1 MSFFIVQGPNS
12 NFYKEIWGS
21 ALNYKGTGHELIGN
35 RMQVRVVRVVFGLIL
50 PLVHETIIKG
60 NACRIPNYTCN
71 AKKIEG
77 K

>member
-1 MSFFIVQGPNS
+1 M
-12 NFYKEIWGS
+12 
-21 ALNYKGTGHELIGN
+21 NYKGTGHELIGN